1 MVTLL
6 SHIAILGTGNMGGAI
21 LGGLTHASVSCAGVC
36 VTTRTTASAVVLRQR
51 GIDARSVE
59 EDPHANRRAAA
70 EADIVVLGVKPY
82 QILEL
87 LTDIAPHAQPSAT
100 MVSVAAGITLGS
112 MEAVWPGAIVRCMPN
127 TPSQVGKGVTGVS
140 RGSRVSDDQ
149 ASNVEA
155 VFHTVGDIVVVDESA
170 INVLSSISGSGPA
183 FVYFFIERFLD
194 VALEYGFS
202 PEQAST
208 MVQGTFSGAMDLLEH
223 TGQTPRELREAVTSP
238 GGSTAAALEV
248 FDSAGLTG
256 IIRTATA
263 AAIARAQ
270 AMAIE

>member
-1 MVTLL
+1 
-6 SHIAILGTGNMGGAI
+6 MGGAI
-21 LGGLTHASVSCAGVC
+21 LSGLTHASVSFAGVC
-36 VTTRTTASAVVLRQR
+36 VTTQSTASALILRQR

-70 EADIVVLGVKPY
+70 EADIVVLGVKPH

-87 LTDIAPHAQPSAT
+87 LTDIAPHAQPTAT

-112 MEAVWPGAIVRCMPN
+112 MEAVWPGAAVRCMPN

-140 RGSRVSDDQ
+140 RGSRVSDEQ

-155 VFHTVGDIVVVDESA
+155 VFHTVGDVVVVDESA